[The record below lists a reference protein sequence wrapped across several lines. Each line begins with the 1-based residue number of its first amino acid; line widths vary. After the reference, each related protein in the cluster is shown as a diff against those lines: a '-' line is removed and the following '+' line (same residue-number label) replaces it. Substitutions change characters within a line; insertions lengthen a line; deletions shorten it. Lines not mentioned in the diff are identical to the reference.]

1 MKYLKVYT
9 DFAEDIRELTDNEV
23 GRLFRAMLLYAE
35 TETVSGLKG
44 NERYL
49 WWAAKKNID
58 AQRNSYEERCSTNK
72 RIATNRYQTSPD
84 VTKRNDSCEE
94 QEQEQKQEQE
104 QEQKTEKKSTVVRHA
119 YGVYGWVKLSGAE
132 HDRLLSD
139 LGEAELSRCI
149 NLVDERAQG
158 TGNKNKW
165 RDWNLI
171 VRRCHRENWGRNQ
184 SGKESYANESRND
197 ENLRRKWG
205 IQYDNEE

>member
-35 TETVSGLKG
+35 TETVSDLKG

-58 AQRNSYEERCSTNK
+58 AQRNSYEERCNTNK

-84 VTKRNDSCEE
+84 VTKRNESCEE
-94 QEQEQKQEQE
+94 QEQEQE
-104 QEQKTEKKSTVVRHA
+104 QEQKTEKKSAVVRHA
-119 YGVYGWVKLSGAE
+119 YGVYGWVKLSDAE
-132 HDRLLSD
+132 YDRLLSD